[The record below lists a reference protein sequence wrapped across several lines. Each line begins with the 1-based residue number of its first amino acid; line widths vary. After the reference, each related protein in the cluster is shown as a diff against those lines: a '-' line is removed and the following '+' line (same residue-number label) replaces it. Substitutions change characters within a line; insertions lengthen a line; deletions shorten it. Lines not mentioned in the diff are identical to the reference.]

1 MAETIV
7 ITGANR
13 GIGFELARLW
23 RKRGDTV
30 IAACRHGS
38 EALAELG
45 VEVIDGI
52 DVTQEAGVSR
62 LAEALGNRTIDVLFN
77 NAGVLGDETIQSMD
91 WDSLERQFQVNT
103 LGPLRVTLGL
113 LDHLKDGSK
122 IALMSSQLGSISEN
136 TSGGRYGYRISKA
149 ALNMAGRSLAADLRT
164 RGIAVVLLHPGYV
177 KTDMTGHLG
186 NVLPEQAAAGL
197 IQRVDQLTLEASG
210 GFWHAEGRPI
220 PW

>member
-13 GIGFELARLW
+13 GIGLELARLW
-23 RKRGDTV
+23 HKRGDTV
-30 IAACRHGS
+30 IAVCRRGS
-38 EALAELG
+38 DELRDLG
-45 VEVIDGI
+45 VEVIEDV
-52 DVTQEAGVSR
+52 DVTQDAGIRR
-62 LAEALGNRTIDVLFN
+62 LADHLGDRPIDVLFN
-77 NAGVLGDETIQSMD
+77 NAGILGNEGLQAMD
-91 WDSLERQFQVNT
+91 WESLERQFQVNT

-113 LDHLKDGSK
+113 LDHLSQGSK
-122 IALMSSQLGSISEN
+122 VALMSSQLGSISEN

-149 ALNMAGRSLAADLRT
+149 ALNMAGRSLAADLRA

-177 KTDMTGHLG
+177 KTDMTGHSG
-186 NVLPEQAAAGL
+186 NVLPERAAAGL
-197 IQRVDQLTLEASG
+197 IQRVDELTLEGSG